1 MLMGAPRRS
10 LVAALAAGSLLLTGC
25 AGPTADAEAGT
36 PSASSSPIPSPWS
49 QKPKLPPPP
58 RDAAVVGP
66 LSRAALPPPP
76 GFVSPKGGEGAGR
89 TGPFTIRS
97 YVRDFYGGD
106 KQVRADLELGR
117 LVRGYHRF
125 ATTTNRGGWMHVY
138 LFESEDNYGATS
150 LKSMLFGSTT
160 ADSYEVKLIEGALGH
175 VERNKRDEGGRYTM
189 VEIAFVTGNVYAR
202 VILASRAKKV
212 FTRVAERLALAQHRR
227 LQKAMSKAST
237 V

>member
-1 MLMGAPRRS
+1 MGAPRRS

-25 AGPTADAEAGT
+25 AGLTADAEAGT
-36 PSASSSPIPSPWS
+36 PSASPSRFPSAWS
-49 QKPKLPPPP
+49 QTPKLPPPP

-66 LSRAALPPPP
+66 LSKAALPPPP
-76 GFVSPKGGEGAGR
+76 GFVSPKGGTGAGR

-125 ATTTNRGGWMHVY
+125 ATTNRGGWMHVY

-160 ADSYEVKLIEGALGH
+160 ADPYEVKLIDGALGQ

-227 LQKAMSKAST
+227 LGQAMAKAST
-237 V
+237 T